1 MESFLR
7 KPFWFFLFIK
17 SDSSPQPSPKERQKI
32 GIPLL
37 LALSGTLEK
46 QTGLQKLVM
55 KSWKWL
61 LKFVLLQLNYNDFE
75 MNSTIESNP
84 LLDRLPKHLKQ
95 FIKPQDYSDYTPIN
109 QAVWRYVMRK
119 NVNYLSKVA
128 HSSYLEGLKKTGIE
142 IDHIPSMYGMN
153 RILTEIGW
161 AAVAVD
167 GFIPPNAFMEFQAY
181 NVLVIASDIRQLEHI
196 EYTPAPDIIHEGA
209 GHAPIIA
216 NPEYAEYLRRFG
228 EIGCKAISSH
238 KDYEMYEAIRLLSI
252 LKEAEDTSQADIDAA
267 EKAVE
272 DLQNNMGEL
281 SEMAQ
286 IRNLH
291 WWTVEYGLIGTV
303 DNPKIYGAGLLSSI
317 GESAWCMTDNVK
329 KIPYDLSAANQ
340 SFDITKL
347 QPQLYVT
354 PDFAHLSMVLE
365 EFANKMALRTGGL
378 SGINKLIHSNALGT
392 IELSTGIQISGVFTN
407 VIEEEGKPV
416 YIQTTGKTALS
427 YREKELVGHGTSK
440 HPEGFGSPIGKLKGI
455 NLAIE
460 DMSPRDLS
468 AYSITESQ
476 NVTLEFEGDITVK
489 GEIITGSRNLH
500 GEIILISLKNC
511 TVTHGET
518 ILFQPEWG
526 NYDMAIGKKVVS
538 AFSGPADVNSFDLIS
553 HVPSSKTIKARH
565 TAERDDLEILYQTVR
580 NSRETKDTQTSLEPI
595 FEKLHTNHPND
606 WLLAIEI
613 AELLKDRNEPQL
625 LQKVMVYLENL
636 KAKRPEVAHLI
647 AGGLDLIFDKEK
659 A

>member
-1 MESFLR
+1 
-7 KPFWFFLFIK
+7 
-17 SDSSPQPSPKERQKI
+17 
-32 GIPLL
+32 
-37 LALSGTLEK
+37 
-46 QTGLQKLVM
+46 
-55 KSWKWL
+55 
-61 LKFVLLQLNYNDFE
+61 
-75 MNSTIESNP
+75 MNTNIESNP

-119 NVNYLSKVA
+119 NVNYFSKVA

-142 IDHIPSMYGMN
+142 VDNIPSMYGMN
-153 RILTEIGW
+153 RILSEIGW
-161 AAVAVD
+161 SAVAVD

-252 LKEAEDTSQADIDAA
+252 LKEAEGTPKADIEAA

-291 WWTVEYGLIGTV
+291 WWTVEYGLIGTIE
-303 DNPKIYGAGLLSSI
+303 NPKIYGAGLLSSI

-329 KIPYDLSAANQ
+329 KIPYDFSSVNQ

-354 PDFAHLSMVLE
+354 PDFAYLSLILE
-365 EFANKMALRTGGL
+365 EFANTMALRTGGL
-378 SGINKLIHSNALGT
+378 SGINKLIHSKALGT
-392 IELSTGIQISGVFTN
+392 VELSTGLQISGVFTN
-407 VIEEEGKPV
+407 VIEEEGRPI
-416 YIQTTGKTALS
+416 YFQTTGKTALS
-427 YREKELVGHGTSK
+427 YREKELVGHGTST

-460 DMSPRDLS
+460 DMSPRDLK
-468 AYSITESQ
+468 AYGVYEGQTA
-476 NVTLEFEGDITVK
+476 TLEFEGNITVV
-489 GEIITGSRNLH
+489 GEIITGKRNLH
-500 GEIILISLKNC
+500 GEIILISFKNC
-511 TVTHGET
+511 TVTHGDT

-526 NYDMAIGKKVVS
+526 NYDMAVGKKLVS

-553 HVPSSKTIKARH
+553 HVPSSKTIKAKH
-565 TAERDDLEILYQTVR
+565 TAERDDLEVLYQTVR
-580 NSRETKDTQTSLEPI
+580 SIRESNDTATSLESI
-595 FEKLHTNHPND
+595 FTKLQNNHPKD
-606 WLLAIEI
+606 WLLTLEI
-613 AELLKDRNEPQL
+613 VELLNTRNESGLMQQVL
-625 LQKVMVYLENL
+625 LHLENL
-636 KAKRPEVAHLI
+636 KKQRPEIEKLI
-647 AGGLDLIFDKEK
+647 SNGLELIFENEK
-659 A
+659 TTH

>member
-1 MESFLR
+1 
-7 KPFWFFLFIK
+7 
-17 SDSSPQPSPKERQKI
+17 
-32 GIPLL
+32 
-37 LALSGTLEK
+37 
-46 QTGLQKLVM
+46 
-55 KSWKWL
+55 
-61 LKFVLLQLNYNDFE
+61 

-95 FIKPQDYSDYTPIN
+95 FIKPQDYSDYSPIN

-119 NVNYLSKVA
+119 NVAYLSKVA

-142 IDHIPSMYGMN
+142 IDNIPSMYGMN

-238 KDYEMYEAIRLLSI
+238 KDYQMYEAIRLLSI
-252 LKEAEDTSQADIDAA
+252 LKEAEDTPQADIDAA

-291 WWTVEYGLIGTV
+291 WWTVEYGLIGTI

-317 GESAWCMTDNVK
+317 GESAWCMTNNVK
-329 KIPYDLSAANQ
+329 KIPYDLTAANQ
-340 SFDITKL
+340 NFDITKL

-354 PDFAHLSMVLE
+354 PDFAYLSMILE

-407 VIEEEGKPV
+407 VIDEEGKPI

-427 YREKELVGHGTSK
+427 YREKELVGHGTAK
-440 HPEGFGSPIGKLKGI
+440 HAEGFGSPIGKLKGI

-468 AYSITESQ
+468 AYSITESET
-476 NVTLEFEGDITVK
+476 VTFVFEGEITVK

-511 TVTHGET
+511 TVTHRET

-526 NYDMAIGKKVVS
+526 IYDMAVGKKVIS
-538 AFSGPADVNSFDLIS
+538 AFSGPADVNSFDMIS
-553 HVPSSKTIKARH
+553 YVPSSKTIKAKH
-565 TAERDDLEILYQTVR
+565 TSERNDLEVLYQTIR
-580 NSRETKDTQTSLEPI
+580 NIRETKDMQTSLAPI
-595 FEKLHTNHPND
+595 FEKLRDNNPND
-606 WLLAIEI
+606 WLLAVEI
-613 AELLKDRNEPQL
+613 AELLKDRNESQL
-625 LQKVMVYLENL
+625 LQEIMVYLDQL
-636 KAKRPEVAHLI
+636 KQKRPKVAHLI

>member
-1 MESFLR
+1 
-7 KPFWFFLFIK
+7 
-17 SDSSPQPSPKERQKI
+17 
-32 GIPLL
+32 
-37 LALSGTLEK
+37 
-46 QTGLQKLVM
+46 
-55 KSWKWL
+55 
-61 LKFVLLQLNYNDFE
+61 
-75 MNSTIESNP
+75 MNTAIESNP

-128 HSSYLEGLKKTGIE
+128 HSSYLEGLQKTGIE
-142 IDHIPSMYGMN
+142 IDNIPSMYGMN
-153 RILTEIGW
+153 RILSEIGW

-252 LKEAEDTSQADIDAA
+252 LKEAEGTPQADIEAA

-272 DLQNNMGEL
+272 YLQNNMGEL

-291 WWTVEYGLIGTV
+291 WWTVEYGLIGTIE
-303 DNPKIYGAGLLSSI
+303 DPKIYGAGLLSSI

-329 KIPYDLSAANQ
+329 KIPYDFSAVNQ
-340 SFDITKL
+340 SFDITQL

-354 PDFAHLSMVLE
+354 PDFAYLSLILE
-365 EFANKMALRTGGL
+365 EFANTMALRTGGL
-378 SGINKLIHSNALGT
+378 SGMNKLIHSKALGT
-392 IELSTGIQISGVFTN
+392 VELSTGLQISGVFTN
-407 VIEEEGKPV
+407 VIEEEGRPI
-416 YIQTTGKTALS
+416 YFQTTGKTALS
-427 YREKELVGHGTSK
+427 YREKELVGHGTST

-460 DMSPRDLS
+460 DMSPRDLK
-468 AYSITESQ
+468 AYDIYEGKTA
-476 NVTLEFEGDITVK
+476 TLEFEGNIKVV
-489 GEIITGSRNLH
+489 GEIVTGKRNLH
-500 GEIILISLKNC
+500 GEIILICFKNC
-511 TVTHGET
+511 TVTHGNT

-526 NYDMAIGKKVVS
+526 NYDMAVGKKLVS

-553 HVPSSKTIKARH
+553 HVPSSKTIKAKH

-580 NSRETKDTQTSLEPI
+580 SIRESNDTTTSLDMI
-595 FEKLHTNHPND
+595 FVKLQEYHAKD
-606 WLLAIEI
+606 WLLAVEI
-613 AELLKDRNEPQL
+613 AELLNTRNESDL
-625 LQKVMVYLENL
+625 LQQVLLHLENL
-636 KAKRPEVAHLI
+636 KKQRPEIAKLI
-647 AGGLDLIFDKEK
+647 SNGLELIFENEETTH
-659 A
+659 

>member
-1 MESFLR
+1 
-7 KPFWFFLFIK
+7 
-17 SDSSPQPSPKERQKI
+17 
-32 GIPLL
+32 
-37 LALSGTLEK
+37 
-46 QTGLQKLVM
+46 
-55 KSWKWL
+55 
-61 LKFVLLQLNYNDFE
+61 
-75 MNSTIESNP
+75 MNASIETNP
-84 LLDRLPKHLKQ
+84 LLERLPKHLKQ

-119 NVNYLSKVA
+119 NVDYLSKVA
-128 HSSYLEGLKKTGIE
+128 HHSYLDGLKKTGIE
-142 IDHIPSMYGMN
+142 IDSIPSMYGMN

-238 KDYEMYEAIRLLSI
+238 KDYQMYEAIRLLSI
-252 LKEAEDTSQADIDAA
+252 LKEAEVTPQEKIDEA
-267 EKAVE
+267 EKAVA

-303 DNPKIYGAGLLSSI
+303 ENPKIYGAGLLSSI

-329 KIPYDLSAANQ
+329 KIPYDISAANQ
-340 SFDITKL
+340 NFDITQL

-354 PDFAHLSMVLE
+354 PNFSYLSLILE

-378 SGINKLIHSNALGT
+378 SGIKKLIHSNALGT
-392 IELSTGIQISGVFTN
+392 IELSTGLQISGVFTN
-407 VIEEEGKPV
+407 VLEEEGKPV

-427 YREKELVGHGTSK
+427 YREKELVGHGTLT
-440 HPEGFGSPIGKLKGI
+440 HPDGFGSPIGKLKGF

-460 DMSPRDLS
+460 DMSPKDLQ
-468 AYSITESQ
+468 AYSIVENET
-476 NVTLEFEGDITVK
+476 VKLEFEGNIIVE

-500 GEIILISLKNC
+500 GEIILISFRNC
-511 TVTHGET
+511 TVTHGDT

-538 AFSGPADVNSFDLIS
+538 AFSGPADVNSFDLINS
-553 HVPSSKTIKARH
+553 VPKTTTIKAKH
-565 TAERDDLEILYQTVR
+565 TDERDDLEVLYQTVR
-580 NSRETKDTQTSLEPI
+580 MIRENKDSKSELKSV
-595 FEKLHTNHPND
+595 FEKLKNNHPND
-606 WLLAIEI
+606 WLLSVEI
-613 AELLKDRNEPQL
+613 AELLKDSEEKQL
-625 LQKVMVYLENL
+625 LQEVLVHLDQL
-636 KAKRPEVAHLI
+636 KEKRPEVAHLI
-647 AGGLDLIFDKEK
+647 AGGLDLIFDKK
-659 A
+659 VV

>member
-1 MESFLR
+1 MNT
-7 KPFWFFLFIK
+7 KIK
-17 SDSSPQPSPKERQKI
+17 
-32 GIPLL
+32 
-37 LALSGTLEK
+37 
-46 QTGLQKLVM
+46 
-55 KSWKWL
+55 
-61 LKFVLLQLNYNDFE
+61 
-75 MNSTIESNP
+75 SNP

-95 FIKPQDYSDYTPIN
+95 FIKPQDYSEYTPVN

-119 NVNYLSKVA
+119 NVDYLSKVA

-142 IDHIPSMYGMN
+142 IDNIPSMYGMN
-153 RILTEIGW
+153 RILSEIGW

-252 LKEAEDTSQADIDAA
+252 LKEAEDTPQSEIEAA

-291 WWTVEYGLIGTV
+291 WWTVEYGLIGTLE
-303 DNPKIYGAGLLSSI
+303 NPKIYGAGLLSSI

-329 KIPYDLSAANQ
+329 KIPYDFSAVHQ

-354 PDFAHLSMVLE
+354 PDFAYLSLILE
-365 EFANKMALRTGGL
+365 EFANTMALRTGGL
-378 SGINKLIHSNALGT
+378 SGLKKLIHSKALGT
-392 IELSTGIQISGVFTN
+392 VELSTGLQISGIFTN
-407 VIEEEGKPV
+407 VIEHEGKPI
-416 YIQTTGKTALS
+416 YIQTTGKTALA
-427 YREKELVGHGTSK
+427 YREKELVGHGTAT

-455 NLAIE
+455 NLTIE
-460 DMSPRDLS
+460 DMSPRDLK
-468 AYSITESQ
+468 AYGVYESQ
-476 NVTLEFEGDITVK
+476 TATLEFEGDIKVV
-489 GEIITGSRNLH
+489 GEIITGKRNLH
-500 GEIILISLKNC
+500 GEIILICFKNC
-511 TVTHGET
+511 TVTHGDT
-518 ILFQPEWG
+518 VLFQPEWG
-526 NYDMAIGKKVVS
+526 NYDMAVGKKMVS

-553 HVPSSKTIKARH
+553 HVPSSKTIKAKQ
-565 TAERDDLEILYQTVR
+565 TAERDDLEVLYQTVR
-580 NSRETKDTQTSLEPI
+580 SIRESKDTTTPLEPI
-595 FEKLHTNHPND
+595 FEKLQNNHSND
-606 WLLAIEI
+606 WLLSVELV
-613 AELLKDRNEPQL
+613 ELLHTRNETNLTQQIL
-625 LQKVMVYLENL
+625 LHLENL
-636 KAKRPEVAHLI
+636 KKQRPELKKLI
-647 AGGLDLIFDKEK
+647 SNGLELIFENEETTH
-659 A
+659 

>member
-1 MESFLR
+1 
-7 KPFWFFLFIK
+7 
-17 SDSSPQPSPKERQKI
+17 
-32 GIPLL
+32 
-37 LALSGTLEK
+37 
-46 QTGLQKLVM
+46 
-55 KSWKWL
+55 
-61 LKFVLLQLNYNDFE
+61 

-119 NVNYLSKVA
+119 NVDYLSKVA
-128 HSSYLEGLKKTGIE
+128 HSSYLQGLKKTGIE
-142 IDHIPSMYGMN
+142 IDNIPSMYGMN

-228 EIGCKAISSH
+228 EIGCKAISSD
-238 KDYEMYEAIRLLSI
+238 KDYQMYEAIRLLSI
-252 LKEAEDTSQADIDAA
+252 VKEAEDTPQATIDAA

-303 DNPKIYGAGLLSSI
+303 ENPKIYGAGLLSSI
-317 GESAWCMTDNVK
+317 GESAHCMTNEVK
-329 KIPYDLSAANQ
+329 KIPYDISAANQ

-354 PDFAHLSMVLE
+354 PDFAYLSLVLE

-378 SGINKLIHSNALGT
+378 SGIEKLIDSNALGT
-392 IELSTGIQISGVFTN
+392 IELSTGLQISGVFSS
-407 VIEEEGKPV
+407 VIEHEGKPI
-416 YIQTTGKTALS
+416 YIQTTGKTALA
-427 YREKELVGHGTSK
+427 YREKELVGHGTLT
-440 HPEGFGSPIGKLKGI
+440 HPEGFGSPIGKLEGI

-460 DMSPRDLS
+460 DMSPKDLN
-468 AYSITESQ
+468 AYDILESKT
-476 NVTLEFEGDITVK
+476 VKLEFEGDITVE
-489 GEIITGSRNLH
+489 GEIITGSRNLQ
-500 GEIILISLKNC
+500 GEIILIRFKNC

-526 NYDMAIGKKVVS
+526 IYDMAVGKKVIS
-538 AFSGPADVNSFDLIS
+538 AFSGPADVNSFNLIS
-553 HVPSSKTIKARH
+553 HLPSSTTIKAKH
-565 TAERDDLEILYQTVR
+565 TAERDDLEVLYQTIR
-580 NSRETKDTQTSLEPI
+580 NIRETKDMQTSLAPI
-595 FEKLHTNHPND
+595 YEKLVTEHPND
-606 WLLAIEI
+606 WLLSIEI
-613 AELLKDRNEPQL
+613 TELLKNRNEPQL
-625 LQKVMVYLENL
+625 LQEIMVYLDQL
-636 KAKRPEVAHLI
+636 KQKRPEVAHLI

>member
-1 MESFLR
+1 
-7 KPFWFFLFIK
+7 
-17 SDSSPQPSPKERQKI
+17 
-32 GIPLL
+32 
-37 LALSGTLEK
+37 
-46 QTGLQKLVM
+46 
-55 KSWKWL
+55 
-61 LKFVLLQLNYNDFE
+61 
-75 MNSTIESNP
+75 MNASIETNP
-84 LLDRLPKHLKQ
+84 LLERLPKHLKQ

-119 NVNYLSKVA
+119 NVDYLSKVA
-128 HSSYLEGLKKTGIE
+128 HSSYLDGLRKTGIE
-142 IDHIPSMYGMN
+142 IDAIPSMYGMN

-238 KDYEMYEAIRLLSI
+238 KDYQMYEAIRLLSI
-252 LKEAEDTSQADIDAA
+252 LKEAEDTPQEKIDEA
-267 EKAVE
+267 EKAVA

-303 DNPKIYGAGLLSSI
+303 ENPKIYGAGLLSSI

-329 KIPYDLSAANQ
+329 KIPYDISAANQ
-340 SFDITKL
+340 NFDITQL

-354 PDFAHLSMVLE
+354 PNFSYLSLILE

-378 SGINKLIHSNALGT
+378 SGIQKLIHSNALGT
-392 IELSTGIQISGVFTN
+392 IELSTGLQISGVFTN
-407 VIEEEGKPV
+407 VLEEEGKPV

-427 YREKELVGHGTSK
+427 YREKELVGHGTLT
-440 HPEGFGSPIGKLKGI
+440 HPEGFGSPIGKLKGF

-460 DMSPRDLS
+460 DMSPKDLQ
-468 AYSITESQ
+468 AYSIVENET
-476 NVTLEFEGDITVK
+476 VKLEFEGNIIVE

-500 GEIILISLKNC
+500 GEIILISFRNC
-511 TVTHGET
+511 TVTHGKT
-518 ILFQPEWG
+518 VLFQPEWG

-538 AFSGPADVNSFDLIS
+538 AFSGPADVNSFDLINS
-553 HVPSSKTIKARH
+553 VPKTTTIKAKH
-565 TAERDDLEILYQTVR
+565 TDERDDLEILYQTVR
-580 NSRETKDTQTSLEPI
+580 LIRENKDSTSELQSV
-595 FEKLHTNHPND
+595 FAKLKENHSND
-606 WLLAIEI
+606 WLLSVEI
-613 AELLKDRNEPQL
+613 AELLKDSNEDQFLQEVLIYLDQL
-625 LQKVMVYLENL
+625 KL
-636 KAKRPEVAHLI
+636 KRPEVAHLI
-647 AGGLDLIFDKEK
+647 SGGLDLIFNKETV
-659 A
+659 